1 MNLSDL
7 GRRAI
12 YLPLLGL
19 FILLLRVYAPTI
31 SAAGRYHLLKKVP
44 LAAAPGGGEY
54 FDYIT
59 VDSEA
64 RRVYVTHG
72 TEVQVLDADKYTLVG
87 TVTGLKRCHGVALVK
102 ELGKGFVTD
111 GEAKNVVIFD
121 LATLKVTG
129 EVKTNQPDTDSII
142 YDPVRAMCT

>member
-44 LAAAPGGGEY
+44 LAATPGGGEY

-59 VDSEA
+59 VVDF
-64 RRVYVTHG
+64 
-72 TEVQVLDADKYTLVG
+72 
-87 TVTGLKRCHGVALVK
+87 RCRSSDIRERYSGQSLAPS
-102 ELGKGFVTD
+102 
-111 GEAKNVVIFD
+111 IWID
-121 LATLKVTG
+121 L
-129 EVKTNQPDTDSII
+129 
-142 YDPVRAMCT
+142 